1 VNCLIDELIF
11 KMETYTIDYCGTS
24 YPVVDVTIFEG
35 TSNEMNVTVSN
46 TDLEEK
52 LMYDMENG
60 IGADEAYRL
69 DETIGFYIRPEE
81 MSLPYEQIVEI
92 VEESYN

>member
-1 VNCLIDELIF
+1 M
-11 KMETYTIDYCGTS
+11 KTYTIDYCGAS
-24 YPVVDVTIFEG
+24 YPAVDVTIFKG

-52 LMYDMENG
+52 LMCDMVNG
-60 IGADEAYRL
+60 IGVDEACRL
-69 DETIGFYIRPEE
+69 DETICFYVRPEE
-81 MSLPYEQIVEI
+81 MDLPYERIVEI